1 MLIIVVFL
9 CIIVLS
15 ILDASMGSL
24 VLGCCLYIG
33 GGVAVVITQRK
44 NLKVSLRLYN
54 IVFIIYAILAFIV
67 SCSFSKTDNFIV
79 SDPSRYLGYFID
91 ATNVFW
97 EKESIVRCYLEF
109 SDQNA
114 LHNAYL
120 NNIAVYANTSL
131 GGITVYSLTLC
142 HTIWGVLSSIVLFRI
157 LSRRFDAKK
166 AFHLALVFGVC
177 SLFMF
182 YSTVIIRDIIICFFY
197 LVAFDIVDQKFTL
210 LGVTKLLLIIF
221 IVWGIR
227 LYSGLF
233 LVVFL
238 CYYFYKRLYNSAF
251 RPIATFVFAIVLII
265 TSGSI
270 LASDIVTQTMTEM
283 QEYAELAAERS
294 EGGMVSKL
302 QSLPPGISHLAI
314 VFFMMIRPLP
324 PFSVY
329 IGVETLSHFLMST
342 MLLVAGFFWFVLFYS
357 LCYQLFVK
365 KHIFKIP
372 FDKIVLLVV
381 CLVFMLA
388 NASHPDIR
396 RMLPVFPILYVQY
409 AEICKANKKTLF
421 SGDISKILMTL
432 YIVMSIGMLLII

>member
-1 MLIIVVFL
+1 MLFVTILLII
-9 CIIVLS
+9 ISAVLDNS
-15 ILDASMGSL
+15 VASL
-24 VLGCCLYIG
+24 IIG
-33 GGVAVVITQRK
+33 GGMFILGEVVILIFQRNNYK
-44 NLKVSLRLYN
+44 QSFKLYH
-54 IVFIIYAILAFIV
+54 IVYAIYIIFAFIV
-67 SCSFSKTDNFIV
+67 SNSFSINDYFLV
-79 SDPSRYLGYFID
+79 SDPSRYLDFFLNSTD
-91 ATNVFW
+91 VFW
-97 EKESIVRCYLEF
+97 NKEDIVRCYLEF
-109 SDQNA
+109 TDSNA

-120 NNIAVYANTSL
+120 NNIAVYANKSL

-142 HTIWGVLSSIVLFRI
+142 HTIWGVLSSVVLFRI

-166 AFHLALVFGVC
+166 AFHLSLVFAVC

-210 LGVTKLLLIIF
+210 VGVAKFLLIIL

-283 QEYAELAAERS
+283 QEYTELAAERS

-396 RMLPVFPILYVQY
+396 RMLPVFPILYLQY
-409 AEICKANKKTLF
+409 AEICKAKKETLF
-421 SGDISKILMTL
+421 GSGISRTLMVLYILMAF
-432 YIVMSIGMLLII
+432 GMLLII

>member
-1 MLIIVVFL
+1 MLFVTILLII
-9 CIIVLS
+9 ISAVLDNS
-15 ILDASMGSL
+15 IASL
-24 VLGCCLYIG
+24 IIG
-33 GGVAVVITQRK
+33 GGMFILGEVVILIFQRNNYK
-44 NLKVSLRLYN
+44 QSFKLYH
-54 IVFIIYAILAFIV
+54 IVYAIYIIFAFIV
-67 SCSFSKTDNFIV
+67 SSSFSINDYFLV
-79 SDPSRYLGYFID
+79 SDPSRYLDYFLNS
-91 ATNVFW
+91 TYVFW
-97 EKESIVRCYLEF
+97 NKEDIVRCYLEF
-109 SDQNA
+109 TDSNA

-120 NNIAVYANTSL
+120 NNIAVYANKSL

-142 HTIWGVLSSIVLFRI
+142 HTIWGVLSSLVLFRI

-166 AFHLALVFGVC
+166 AFQLTLVFAVC
-177 SLFMF
+177 SLFIF

-197 LVAFDIVDQKFTL
+197 LVAFDIVDQKFCL
-210 LGVTKLLLIIF
+210 SGVIKLLFLIF

-227 LYSGLF
+227 LYTGLF
-233 LVVFL
+233 LATFL
-238 CYYFYKRLYNSAF
+238 FYYIYIWLYNGPF
-251 RPIATFVFAIVLII
+251 RHLATIIFAVAIVSV
-265 TSGSI
+265 SGVI
-270 LASDIVTQTMTEM
+270 LASDIAEQTITELE
-283 QEYAELAAERS
+283 EYSELAAERS
-294 EGGMVSKL
+294 DGGLTSKL
-302 QSLPPGISHLAI
+302 QSLPPGLSHLAT

-365 KHIFKIP
+365 KQIFKIP

-409 AEICKANKKTLF
+409 AEICKAKEETLF
-421 SGDISKILMTL
+421 GSETSRTLMVLYILMAF
-432 YIVMSIGMLLII
+432 GLLVIM